1 MRLEDVICPLF
12 DCCRRDLMLFCLV
25 NAIIMCKP
33 EEGYWCNFAIPVK
46 GMKMLEKYLRKDP
59 MLELL

>member
-1 MRLEDVICPLF
+1 
-12 DCCRRDLMLFCLV
+12 MLFCLV